1 MAKSKKASA
10 RVTAPNR
17 AQAAAADAAKAMTR
31 GTAMKTS
38 AAKQTAGKQFDKAR
52 GKAIQAHVQARG
64 QRQQAKRDSR

>member
-1 MAKSKKASA
+1 M
-10 RVTAPNR
+10 TAPNR
-17 AQAAAADAAKAMTR
+17 EQAAAADVAKGVTR

>member
-10 RVTAPNR
+10 RVTAANR
-17 AQAAAADAAKAMTR
+17 EQAAASAATKSVTR

-38 AAKQTAGKQFDKAR
+38 AAKQTAGKQFDKTR